1 MDPVFAHRSAV
12 GRDAWL
18 FMPPSSNRDFII
30 SVIETNLPSY
40 ERATSLCE
48 TYLECFSW
56 ICRAVQRDQIISELL
71 PTIYKRKQ
79 NGEANGIKNHSSKTS
94 SDLHDISLLL
104 TIFAAGALADQTL
117 PPYNEEAE
125 HYYQLSLAAM
135 SLTQVLGTPTLAAVQ
150 AITLM
155 GCYNAQCGRHSTL
168 DVSGSMINLAC
179 NLGIN
184 VSTLTHHF
192 PAFDRPGGGV
202 PVFVH
207 GPQNADGCYPIAF
220 VKKF

>member
-18 FMPPSSNRDFII
+18 FMPPTSNRDFII
-30 SVIETNLPSY
+30 SVIESNLPSF
-40 ERATSLCE
+40 ERASSLCE

-56 ICRAVQRDQIISELL
+56 ICRAVQRDQLFSELL

-79 NGEANGIKNHSSKTS
+79 NGSEPSNVPKSHAQKTS

-104 TIFAAGALADQTL
+104 TVFATGALADQTL

-168 DVSGSMINLAC
+168 DVSGSLINLAC

-184 VSTLTHHF
+184 VS
-192 PAFDRPGGGV
+192 V
-202 PVFVH
+202 
-207 GPQNADGCYPIAF
+207 QNAPSASPLLIGLSEEGDDVFFAF
-220 VKKF
+220 T